1 MSVFPRR
8 FLVATVTVFLVG
20 VAHMPPVSA
29 DSPASTCNSGNPV
42 NATLKVDGVSVP
54 INASG
59 STYALTVCRVLNMQ
73 YYSIMVGLYDFGVLK
88 EELTT
93 ANLEKTYE
101 VTFTPTT
108 GDTPTVADFYGRVQ
122 TYVIGSNVV
131 VSVKPTG
138 MSKVDDPNRVC
149 DRKEFSDAT
158 CVARV
163 ATRDVVAFV
172 VGSVRFDTSTSISNY
187 SKLAGATVSASANMY
202 DISLSGPCPTAT
214 PTFSG
219 NDGGVKRQASDTTTL
234 TVQMVGP
241 HFKLNGSTLNTGSLE
256 VFIPKETITA
266 CFGGTAT
273 DLAASLGMTRTEAG
287 VTADVLK
294 TSEAPTTGL
303 QYATTVTGDALK
315 ISVTAVSFSGPTYNL
330 LLRKATVPAT
340 SNLTVLV
347 APVMKVNKATTAKS
361 IATYLKMTVASGS
374 KLSLKVAATSAKYCK
389 VVGTSVKGVK
399 MGSCKVTV
407 TVTPQ
412 KGKAVSQ
419 SKTLT
424 VS

>member
-1 MSVFPRR
+1 
-8 FLVATVTVFLVG
+8 
-20 VAHMPPVSA
+20 
-29 DSPASTCNSGNPV
+29 
-42 NATLKVDGVSVP
+42 
-54 INASG
+54 
-59 STYALTVCRVLNMQ
+59 
-73 YYSIMVGLYDFGVLK
+73 
-88 EELTT
+88 
-93 ANLEKTYE
+93 
-101 VTFTPTT
+101 
-108 GDTPTVADFYGRVQ
+108 
-122 TYVIGSNVV
+122 
-131 VSVKPTG
+131 
-138 MSKVDDPNRVC
+138 
-149 DRKEFSDAT
+149 
-158 CVARV
+158 
-163 ATRDVVAFV
+163 
-172 VGSVRFDTSTSISNY
+172 
-187 SKLAGATVSASANMY
+187 MY